1 MRLSRVLGMRR
12 RTYRRRDS
20 SLSIDGAIMSRRGNT
35 YLRALGS
42 TKAKG
47 TRLTSK
53 LSVGSRGREVG
64 GYVKRGNISTGAS
77 YNLNSKNIRPH
88 LIYRKKKIL

>member
-1 MRLSRVLGMRR
+1 MRRSRLRGMMR
-12 RTYRRRDS
+12 RTYRNRDS
-20 SLSIDGAIMSRRGNT
+20 FLSIDGAIISRRGNT

-47 TRLTSK
+47 TRLTGK

-64 GYVKRGNISTGAS
+64 GYAKRGNVSAGAS
-77 YNLNSKNIRPH
+77 YNLDSKNIRPH
-88 LIYRKKKIL
+88 LIYKKKKIL